1 MAGVKSRVAH
11 ATKKELRVWAAAIPL
26 MIVYVAVIAPM
37 VSRLDESRI
46 WRDLTGKT
54 PFRSVIITSVT
65 ATSLEIT
72 LAGTLVKSRDCL
84 ALGAPIAQVMKD
96 GRALPASFIAREH
109 DGTPASRPPS
119 PEPQEWGPWIIV
131 SPTDWPDRARLYR
144 THNCGG
150 EIQTNTVFDIPW
162 PKE

>member
-1 MAGVKSRVAH
+1 MAGVKARIAH

-84 ALGAPIAQVMKD
+84 ALGAPTAQVMKD
-96 GRALPASFIAREH
+96 DHHRGRQPARHHRESTVRRPSEMGDPAL
-109 DGTPASRPPS
+109 
-119 PEPQEWGPWIIV
+119 
-131 SPTDWPDRARLYR
+131 
-144 THNCGG
+144 
-150 EIQTNTVFDIPW
+150 
-162 PKE
+162 